1 MPIANELGEEEA
13 CRIFKSAAKP
23 RLAFDFG
30 IGSIHWVFSYVRLAA
45 SVFGR
50 WRDPSAPRA
59 VCHGRL
65 DYTTAFAPARTA
77 MAAHRHGGRAHR
89 SYLRPR
95 PSADIFLQPDW
106 RALRRYP
113 LRAYGTGELRN
124 LNAPFEERYLIIS

>member
-1 MPIANELGEEEA
+1 LVRDIRCGVPIANELGEEEA

-59 VCHGRL
+59 VCHGGWITPRRSPPRAPQWRL
-65 DYTTAFAPARTA
+65 IAMVVARTA
-77 MAAHRHGGRAHR
+77 RICGLVLLPTFFYSLTG
-89 SYLRPR
+89 
-95 PSADIFLQPDW
+95 
-106 RALRRYP
+106 ALFGVTRCGP
-113 LRAYGTGELRN
+113 MVPASCE
-124 LNAPFEERYLIIS
+124 I